1 MKYTTFLLYVAL
13 VFTCISCKQEKTTVV
28 NPRCEML
35 VNPEGIGTRTP
46 HLSWEIQSSES
57 GVLQTGYCILV
68 ASSKEK
74 LNKNEGDLWD
84 SGMISSRQSVYIP
97 YSGSELQSRTECY
110 WKVNVVTNK
119 GDNIW
124 SEPSR
129 WSVALL
135 DSTDWSAT
143 WIGMDRF
150 FDGEILDTLYTRLTA
165 RYLRKEFSLEK
176 PVKKAVLYISGMGLY
191 EPWIN
196 GARIGTQVLAPTPTD
211 YMKRVCYNVFD
222 VTDALVEGD
231 NAIGVVLGNGRFFSM
246 RKGTAS
252 PDMKHFG
259 FPKMVMQLEVMYVD
273 GSTKTIVSDESWK
286 LTGNGPIRFNSEFD
300 GEEYD
305 AGMEMPGWNKA
316 GFDDGSWLAV
326 EKVSSPGGV
335 LEAQSNANIRIM
347 ETLKPVSI
355 TENTPGVY
363 VLDMGQNMVGWLSIK
378 VKGKKGDKVSLRF
391 SEILKEDGS
400 LYLDNLRSAK
410 VTDTYTLKGD
420 GDESWEPSFTYH
432 GFRYVEIAGYPGIPT
447 VNDFEGKVIYDEMA
461 VTGTFQTSDTT
472 INRIYK
478 NAYWGIRSNYRGMP
492 TDCPQR
498 DERLGWLG
506 DRAVGSLGESFVFDN
521 NNLYTKWLV
530 DIEDAQKDNGSV
542 PDVVPNYWNLYTDNI
557 TWPSAYIL
565 IADMLYKQ
573 YGNSEPIRKHYTSM
587 KKWLSYMKDNYMDN
601 GILTKDTYGDW
612 CMPPERPELI
622 HSQDPGRRTDGA
634 VLSTAFYYRLM
645 TLMQHFAVIL
655 GEKEDAETFEQ
666 EARMTKA
673 AFNEKFFNKNI
684 GQYSNNTVTANL
696 LPLCY
701 GMVSAESEEMV
712 FNNIVRKTEEE
723 FNSHVSTGLIGI
735 QWLMRGLSEYGR
747 SDLALKIATNK
758 DYPSWGYM
766 IENDATTIWE
776 LWNGNTA
783 DPSMNS
789 GNHVMLLGDLVV
801 WFYEYLAG
809 IKNAPGS
816 IGFEKIE
823 MKPYPVNG
831 LDFVDASYHSVKGR
845 IKSSWK
851 KEGSAFYWGIEIPA
865 NTTALVYVPANGED
879 KITING
885 KSSSQV
891 ENVQFISYERG
902 YLVYEFGSGNYDIAV
917 LK

>member
-1 MKYTTFLLYVAL
+1 
-13 VFTCISCKQEKTTVV
+13 
-28 NPRCEML
+28 
-35 VNPEGIGTRTP
+35 
-46 HLSWEIQSSES
+46 
-57 GVLQTGYCILV
+57 
-68 ASSKEK
+68 
-74 LNKNEGDLWD
+74 
-84 SGMISSRQSVYIP
+84 
-97 YSGSELQSRTECY
+97 
-110 WKVNVVTNK
+110 
-119 GDNIW
+119 
-124 SEPSR
+124 
-129 WSVALL
+129 
-135 DSTDWSAT
+135 
-143 WIGMDRF
+143 
-150 FDGEILDTLYTRLTA
+150 
-165 RYLRKEFSLEK
+165 
-176 PVKKAVLYISGMGLY
+176 
-191 EPWIN
+191 
-196 GARIGTQVLAPTPTD
+196 
-211 YMKRVCYNVFD
+211 
-222 VTDALVEGD
+222 
-231 NAIGVVLGNGRFFSM
+231 
-246 RKGTAS
+246 
-252 PDMKHFG
+252 
-259 FPKMVMQLEVMYVD
+259 
-273 GSTKTIVSDESWK
+273 
-286 LTGNGPIRFNSEFD
+286 
-300 GEEYD
+300 
-305 AGMEMPGWNKA
+305 
-316 GFDDGSWLAV
+316 
-326 EKVSSPGGV
+326 
-335 LEAQSNANIRIM
+335 
-347 ETLKPVSI
+347 
-355 TENTPGVY
+355 
-363 VLDMGQNMVGWLSIK
+363 
-378 VKGKKGDKVSLRF
+378 
-391 SEILKEDGS
+391 
-400 LYLDNLRSAK
+400 
-410 VTDTYTLKGD
+410 
-420 GDESWEPSFTYH
+420 
-432 GFRYVEIAGYPGIPT
+432 
-447 VNDFEGKVIYDEMA
+447 
-461 VTGTFQTSDTT
+461 
-472 INRIYK
+472 
-478 NAYWGIRSNYRGMP
+478 
-492 TDCPQR
+492 
-498 DERLGWLG
+498 
-506 DRAVGSLGESFVFDN
+506 
-521 NNLYTKWLV
+521 
-530 DIEDAQKDNGSV
+530 
-542 PDVVPNYWNLYTDNI
+542 
-557 TWPSAYIL
+557 
-565 IADMLYKQ
+565 
-573 YGNSEPIRKHYTSM
+573 
-587 KKWLSYMKDNYMDN
+587 MKDNYMDN

-666 EARMTKA
+666 EAKMTKA
-673 AFNEKFFNKNI
+673 AFNEKFFNKNT